1 MKQMYRKRKK
11 YRPEFNDN
19 VQSFSIR
26 TAWLLEFVDSSR
38 QI

>member
-1 MKQMYRKRKK
+1 MYRKRKI
-11 YRPEFNDN
+11 YRPQFDNN

-26 TAWLLEFVDSSR
+26 TAWLIEFVDSSR